1 MAGSISGIDWVS
13 RMPVSGT
20 HTVSAAEGGAGKA
33 SIDSGMA
40 GATGFIVQVMR
51 SNIDL
56 TTSSKISMAAGVV
69 SVETNSAGSA
79 FTLTADDVINWI
91 VF

>member
-20 HTVSAAEGGAGKA
+20 YTAVTADDNAGYA
-33 SIDSGMA
+33 TIATGMT
-40 GATGFIVQVMR
+40 GATGFIVQVLR
-51 SNIDL
+51 SGAPSATDGKFSI
-56 TTSSKISMAAGVV
+56 
-69 SVETNSAGSA
+69 SAGALKVEDGS
-79 FTLTADDVINWI
+79 TYKVTAGDVINWI

>member
-20 HTVSAAEGGAGKA
+20 YTAVQADDDTGYKLIDTGKA
-33 SIDSGMA
+33 DA
-40 GATGFIVQVMR
+40 VGFIVQIVR
-51 SNIDL
+51 S
-56 TTSSKISMAAGVV
+56 GVV
-69 SVETNSAGSA
+69 VGADAKPSLASGVLTVADGS
-79 FTLTADDVINWI
+79 TYKVTAADVINWI

>member
-20 HTVSAAEGGAGKA
+20 YTAVEQDNTDNKA
-33 SIDSGMA
+33 SINTGKADA
-40 GATGFIVQVMR
+40 VGFIVQIIR
-51 SNIDL
+51 
-56 TTSSKISMAAGVV
+56 AGVV
-69 SVETNSAGSA
+69 VGADAKPSVVAGVLAIEDGS
-79 FTLTADDVINWI
+79 TYKVTAADVINWI

>member
-1 MAGSISGIDWVS
+1 MSGV
-13 RMPVSGT
+13 
-20 HTVSAAEGGAGKA
+20 HTVTTAEASANKAE
-33 SIDSGMA
+33 IDSGMA

-51 SNIDL
+51 SNIDM

-79 FTLTADDVINWI
+79 FTLTAGDVINWI

>member
-20 HTVSAAEGGAGKA
+20 HTVTSGEAGAAVINTGKA
-33 SIDSGMA
+33 DA
-40 GATGFIVQVMR
+40 VGFIVQIVDGG
-51 SNIDL
+51 IVDGADAKL
-56 TTSSKISMAAGVV
+56 SMTAGVLK
-69 SVETNSAGSA
+69 VEDGSTYKVA
-79 FTLTADDVINWI
+79 ADDVINWI